1 VGPKYSIRS
10 SEPISWDPQATLPR
24 ARRSDPHLRSRGDVF
39 GTVDAARG
47 SSVRSV
53 DLSADGE
60 RVALYFSD
68 GKVRL

>member
-1 VGPKYSIRS
+1 
-10 SEPISWDPQATLPR
+10 
-24 ARRSDPHLRSRGDVF
+24 
-39 GTVDAARG
+39 VDAARG